1 MIHATIITRLNETI
15 ADAVFDELA
24 PLLSRAKSAWAA
36 HCQEHGVSMLHV
48 QVLAHLDRTGP
59 ASMSS
64 LADHLGVSLPNASG
78 IASRMEER
86 RLIERSHDAG
96 DRRRVLVRLTDAG
109 AQFTRELGDLRRAH
123 VTALIAGL
131 PAESQQNLLRAIRDV
146 RAAIAERSE
155 EPTTA

>member
-1 MIHATIITRLNETI
+1 MMSVNETI

-24 PLLSRAKSAWAA
+24 PLLTQAKSAWAA
-36 HCQEHGVSMLHV
+36 QCQERGVSMIHV

-59 ASMSS
+59 VSMGS

-78 IASRMEER
+78 IVSRIEER
-86 RLIERSHDAG
+86 RLIEREHDHG
-96 DRRRVLVRLTDAG
+96 DRRRVIVQLTDAG
-109 AQFTRELGDLRRAH
+109 REFTRELGDLRRAH
-123 VTALIAGL
+123 VTALVGAL

-146 RAAIAERSE
+146 RSALARRSE